1 MKFEL
6 QALPYEMNAL
16 EPHISGQTVNFHYN
30 RHHRGYLDKLEK
42 TLAGTAAAES
52 TLEEIIL
59 NSNDDVFNNAAQVWN
74 HTFYWN
80 SMSPEGGGDPSREF
94 AELLKRDVGGI
105 DEFRRNFAELAS
117 SQFGSG
123 WAWLVVDSDGR
134 LNLVKTPNAQ
144 SPLSDGVYP
153 LLTLDVWEHAY
164 YLDYQNERGAYI
176 EAYLDHLINW
186 RFAETNL
193 DQAMAFEREAATA

>member
-1 MKFEL
+1 MRFEL
-6 QALPYEMNAL
+6 QALPYGITAL

-30 RHHRGYLDKLEK
+30 RHHRGYLDKLK
-42 TLAGTAAAES
+42 KALAGTAAAES

-59 NSNDDVFNNAAQVWN
+59 NSDEDVFNNASQVWN
-74 HTFYWN
+74 HSFYWN
-80 SMSPEGGGDPSREF
+80 SMSPEGGGDPGRGF

-105 DEFRRNFAELAS
+105 DEFKREFAEIANT
-117 SQFGSG
+117 QFGSG
-123 WAWLVVDSDGR
+123 WAWLVVDGDGR
-134 LNLVKTPNAQ
+134 LRLLSTPNAK

-186 RFAETNL
+186 RFAEANL
-193 DQAMAFEREAATA
+193 EEAMSFERAAATA